1 MSKIYV
7 FKSTTWTFLF
17 CRVTHDYLA
26 YMLYI
31 KVKCGP
37 LGYMSDNPALIYAE
51 ASAQKGTQTQ
61 HS

>member
-1 MSKIYV
+1 M
-7 FKSTTWTFLF
+7 FLF

-26 YMLYI
+26 YILYI
-31 KVKCGP
+31 KVKCGQ

-51 ASAQKGTQTQ
+51 ASAQKGNKTQ